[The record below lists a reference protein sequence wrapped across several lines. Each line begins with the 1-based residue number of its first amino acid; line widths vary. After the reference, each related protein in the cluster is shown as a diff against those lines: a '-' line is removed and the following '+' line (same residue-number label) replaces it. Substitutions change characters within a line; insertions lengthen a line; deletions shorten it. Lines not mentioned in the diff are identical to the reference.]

1 MTKPLNLDKVL
12 GVPKN
17 RVVRMGVE
25 LEGGWK
31 AMPQGIVVPERDTS
45 VFKNPATEQQEPPP
59 GINPQYVGEIPIGPI
74 EVAVMPK
81 FMKKYYPHKVDKTC
95 GMHVHQSVANA
106 LHYGWLMEPEYQETM
121 IHYLSKWAEKEG
133 FPKGHHIWERLEG
146 KTVYCQKKYWP
157 ELQYNYK
164 QKDHNQQRE
173 GHRYTIVNYSGR
185 VNTIE
190 VRVLPMMET
199 VAQAIR
205 AVRMVIDITNA
216 SLAVL
221 SRQDKG
227 KLTAKLEM
235 EVFDDIEEMEVN
247 L

>member
-1 MTKPLNLDKVL
+1 LAKPLNLDNIL
-12 GVPKN
+12 GMPKN

-25 LEGGWK
+25 LEGAWK
-31 AMPQGIVVPERDTS
+31 TLPPGITEPERDTS
-45 VFKNPATEQQEPPP
+45 VFKDPNTGNQTLPT
-59 GINPQYVGEIPIGPI
+59 GMNWVGEIPIGPI

-81 FMKKYYPHKVDKTC
+81 FMKRYYPHKVDKTC

-106 LHYGWLMEPEYQETM
+106 MHYAWLMEPEYQETM
-121 IHYLSKWAEKEG
+121 ILYLGKWAEKEG
-133 FPKGHHIWERLEG
+133 LPKEHCIWKRLEG
-146 KTVYCQKKYWP
+146 NSLYCQKKYWP
-157 ELQYNYK
+157 ELQYAYK
-164 QKDHNQQRE
+164 QKDHSQTRE
-173 GHRYTIVNYSGR
+173 GHRYTIINYSGR

-216 SLAVL
+216 SLYL
-221 SRQDKG
+221 LG
-227 KLTAKLEM
+227 KKETKAKARLDLDISE
-235 EVFDDIEEMEVN
+235 DIEEDIVG